1 MNKAIL
7 DKIDELQSTID
18 AHGILDT
25 TIQNKINYRF
35 RLDWNY
41 YSNEMEGNS
50 LTRMETRQLMIEN
63 VTVGNKPL
71 KDVLEMSGHD
81 KEVLEIMRVGKG
93 TVRLSESRIKA
104 MHRAIMYE
112 SDPQKKQHI
121 GHWKPDRNYVIN
133 YKGEKFEFVAPDEVA
148 EAVHQLLN
156 TTNAQIDAIIGKH
169 KDAIHPVEL
178 AFQFHLE
185 YVRIHPFYDGNG
197 RTARLLTNLLLISL
211 GFPPVIL
218 RKEDRDLYYK
228 YLADIQGYGA
238 NPDLFLGFMGDLVIH
253 SQELIL
259 DAIAGK
265 DIEEEDDL
273 DKEIALWKNELNHD
287 TTFKS
292 KQVIIEQYNK
302 SLKPFLDRFIEK
314 QKQFDDLFLRK
325 NTSIYFNGRRAFE
338 LQDMLSNENVLY
350 DFINNQQEV
359 YEIIIEFNHNSF
371 TKNGTET
378 FDFDSKLLLIF
389 DDLHYQISF
398 ATNFLL
404 SNSGEIIISKLYS
417 ENLNEEEIKNA
428 VLFCMKKSFD
438 KIKELKDGPLF

>member
-1 MNKAIL
+1 MNKALL
-7 DKIDELQSTID
+7 DKIDELQSVID
-18 AHGILDT
+18 THGILDAA
-25 TIQNKINYRF
+25 IQNKINYRF

-81 KEVLEIMRVGKG
+81 KEVLEIMRIGKG
-93 TVRLSESRIKA
+93 AVRLSESRIKA

-121 GHWKPDRNYVIN
+121 GEWKQDRNYVIN
-133 YKGEKFEFVAPDEVA
+133 YKGEKFEFVAPEDVA
-148 EAVHQLLN
+148 DAVHKLLN
-156 TTNAQIDAIIGKH
+156 TTNAHIDAITAKQ

-218 RKEDRDLYYK
+218 RKKERELYYK
-228 YLADIQGYGA
+228 YLAEIQGYGA
-238 NPDLFLGFMGDLVIH
+238 NPDLFLGFMADLVIH
-253 SQELIL
+253 SQQLIL

-273 DKEIALWKNELNHD
+273 DKEIALWKNQLDHEITIIPKSDEIVGDL
-287 TTFKS
+287 FKNS
-292 KQVIIEQYNK
+292 VIP
-302 SLKPFLDRFIEK
+302 LFDLFIK
-314 QKQFDDLFLRK
+314 RNQQFDDLFLK
-325 NTSIYFNGRRAFE
+325 NNIEYLLNHSKATEKHNEIGFLRRISDSSRDIRIIYQLTGFSKDKLRNFDLSSAMSVVFNDFSY
-338 LQDMLSNENVLY
+338 DITLSHLGNHP
-350 DFINNQQEV
+350 
-359 YEIIIEFNHNSF
+359 II
-371 TKNGTET
+371 K
-378 FDFDSKLLLIF
+378 KP
-389 DDLHYQISF
+389 
-398 ATNFLL
+398 
-404 SNSGEIIISKLYS
+404 YS
-417 ENLNEEEIKNA
+417 ENLTAKEITEIVDSSVKATFDEIKERKNA
-428 VLFCMKKSFD
+428 PPF
-438 KIKELKDGPLF
+438 

>member
-7 DKIDELQSTID
+7 DKIDELQSVID
-18 AHGILDT
+18 KHGILDAA
-25 TIQNKINYRF
+25 IQNKINYRF

-93 TVRLSESRIKA
+93 AVRLSESRIKA

-112 SDPQKKQHI
+112 SDPEKKQHI
-121 GHWKPDRNYVIN
+121 GYWKSDRNYVIN
-133 YKGEKFEFVAPDEVA
+133 YKGEKFEFVAPEDVA
-148 EAVHQLLN
+148 DSVHQLLN
-156 TTNAQIDAIIGKH
+156 TTNAQIDAINAKQ

-211 GFPPVIL
+211 GFPPIIL
-218 RKEDRDLYYK
+218 RKNERERYYK
-228 YLADIQGYGA
+228 YLAEIQGYGA
-238 NPDLFLGFMGDLVIH
+238 NPDLFLELMGELVIH
-253 SQELIL
+253 SQELVL

-273 DKEIALWKNELNHD
+273 DKEIALWKNELDHEIIVLPKTKEAIVD
-287 TTFKS
+287 VFTRS
-292 KQVIIEQYNK
+292 VIP
-302 SLKPFLDRFIEK
+302 LFDLFIK
-314 QKQFDDLFLRK
+314 KHKQFDDLFVKNNIDYLVNYSTVDGQHNDVSFIHQINDESSNIGLRYQFFGFSKDRFK
-325 NTSIYFNGRRAFE
+325 NFNFSSE
-338 LQDMLSNENVLY
+338 INIFFK
-350 DFINNQQEV
+350 DFS
-359 YEIIIEFNHNSF
+359 YEIALSHTGNHPIIN
-371 TKNGTET
+371 KP
-378 FDFDSKLLLIF
+378 
-389 DDLHYQISF
+389 
-398 ATNFLL
+398 
-404 SNSGEIIISKLYS
+404 YS
-417 ENLNEEEIKNA
+417 ENLTNEEIT
-428 VLFCMKKSFD
+428 VLINFSVKETFE
-438 KIKELKDGPLF
+438 KIKGLKDAPPF

>member
-169 KDAIHPVEL
+169 KDAIHPVEM

-253 SQELIL
+253 SQELML

-273 DKEIALWKNELNHD
+273 DKEIALWKNELDHE
-287 TTFKS
+287 
-292 KQVIIEQYNK
+292 IIVLPKNSQLIKELLTHSIFPLIK
-302 SLKPFLDRFIEK
+302 LFIEK
-314 QKQFDDLFLRK
+314 HSQFEDLFVKTEIEYLFDSYIVDK
-325 NTSIYFNGRRAFE
+325 YS
-338 LQDMLSNENVLY
+338 Y
-350 DFINNQQEV
+350 DSEFRNQ
-359 YEIIIEFNHNSF
+359 ITDF
-371 TKNGTET
+371 TKNIQVRYHFKG
-378 FDFDSKLLLIF
+378 FSKDQF
-389 DDLHYQISF
+389 
-398 ATNFLL
+398 TNFNFSSSISIIFNDFSYEINL
-404 SNSGEIIISKLYS
+404 SHLGNQSIITKRYS
-417 ENLNEEEIKNA
+417 ENLTPKEINYIVRFSVKE
-428 VLFCMKKSFD
+428 SFD
-438 KIKELKDGPLF
+438 QIKKLKDSPPF